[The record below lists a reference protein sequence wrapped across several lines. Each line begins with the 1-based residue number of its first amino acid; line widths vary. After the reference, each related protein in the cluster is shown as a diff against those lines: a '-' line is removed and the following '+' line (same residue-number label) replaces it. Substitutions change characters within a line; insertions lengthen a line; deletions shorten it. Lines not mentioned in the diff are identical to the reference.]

1 MISKATGNRFGV
13 SKRTPLAV
21 LKSSFF
27 LADLL
32 WVFETLVNDLGAYPA
47 MRAVMLIAFSSAN
60 RVVIGT
66 NFIPQP
72 WRRVRTLMLEATA
85 RNAVFVVASG
95 NGRNGEEH
103 RFVRGYPAYFAH
115 PQTGSVPL
123 TLVGAVDNEGIET
136 PFSQQSSYISAWAPG
151 FNAKC
156 ASRLGSAVM
165 NGTSISAAMVAGLAA
180 YFLGFANPP
189 FEIGGGRTA
198 SNFNKYL
205 RETAS
210 WRRSPEGVPRVI
222 WNLQDGSSIQPL
234 LNVSSTPAAPDIT
247 SS

>member
-1 MISKATGNRFGV
+1 
-13 SKRTPLAV
+13 
-21 LKSSFF
+21 
-27 LADLL
+27 
-32 WVFETLVNDLGAYPA
+32 
-47 MRAVMLIAFSSAN
+47 MLIAFSSTS
-60 RVVIGT
+60 RVGT

-95 NGRNGEEH
+95 NYRNGAEH

-115 PQTGSVPL
+115 PQIGSVPM
-123 TLVGAVDNEGIET
+123 TLVGAVDNVGIEA

-151 FNAKC
+151 LNAKC
-156 ASRLGSAVM
+156 ANRLGTAIRS
-165 NGTSISAAMVAGLAA
+165 GTSLSAAMVAGLAV

-189 FEIGGGRTA
+189 FEIGRGRTA
-198 SNFNKYL
+198 SNFNRFL

-234 LNVSSTPAAPDIT
+234 LNVSSTPAAPEIAP
-247 SS
+247 S